1 MTDKK
6 NGRNASSKD
15 PNSKP
20 RPQEA
25 PSDPQEAKQPAADPK
40 QDPGKGTAARE
51 AESKPAAGQPAAKPK
66 AERKSSESKAKPKKA
81 NPQKGAPEKK
91 PAKASN
97 STDDAEQNVR
107 SAKKP
112 QPAAPAAGS
121 AAAGAGATD
130 HAPAGDP
137 PQRIPEERVATESK
151 RVSPIMGGSTAVA
164 KIRSNRFGQ
173 WIFAIVLLLLLLAAI
188 PLIWFFQAY
197 AKADI
202 PEPGAIETAQVSN
215 IYFSDAETELAR
227 VVPPEGNREQIALDQ
242 VPEHVQNAVLAAE
255 DRDFWKNSG
264 FSFSGFMR
272 AAIGQITGNA
282 SAGGGSTVTQ
292 QYVKNVLVGN
302 EHSYERKARELV
314 YSVKM
319 TNEWSKEEILTSY
332 LNTVYFG
339 RNAYGVEAAAHAFFG
354 KPVSELSLEEG
365 AVLAASIQLP
375 SQLDPWT
382 NPEGATARWDYVMD
396 GLVDMGAISKEER
409 QNATYP
415 ETRDPASYSAYTEA
429 TGPNGLIKNQVMTE
443 LETIGI
449 TEDDLTKR
457 GLQIT
462 TTIDAD
468 TQAEVERI
476 AAAQMKPLQDDAR
489 TAVVG
494 VEPAT
499 GAVRAYYGGDDP
511 SGWDYA
517 NAGLQTGSTFKIFAL
532 AAALQQGIPLH
543 AVYDS
548 SPVTLPGNFT
558 ITNWDGGG
566 GGMISVSEAVKTS
579 SNTAFMRI
587 QDDLDNTTQDTADM
601 AHALGVAR
609 SIPGIPVTLR
619 ENGEQPYPG
628 IVLGQYQS
636 RVIDMATA
644 MATLTDRGV
653 YHPTYFVEKIVD
665 AKGELLYEVNHD
677 YAERRVSEQVADN
690 VIEAM
695 KSVVGYSNGTLEGN
709 RPSAGKTGT
718 AQMGDTGQN
727 KDAWMVGGT
736 PELSLAVWVGTADN
750 TSPIFNEWGG
760 NMFGAN
766 APTQIWKKV
775 LDSTLK
781 GEEFKDFPPAQPVAW
796 GINPYHGGVNLGGVP
811 GPQPG
816 SAPPPPAGGDP
827 NNGGQPNGQHTPA
840 PAPQPQPQPE
850 HGEPVPEQPIPAP
863 QPQPVPEPEP
873 ESLQDAIDGMIGDLN
888 RVLP

>member
-1 MTDKK
+1 MQVRRVTDKK
-6 NGRNASSKD
+6 NGHNASPKD

-20 RPQEA
+20 RPQETS
-25 PSDPQEAKQPAADPK
+25 SDPQEAQQAAAESQ
-40 QDPGKGTAARE
+40 QDPAKGTAARKAE
-51 AESKPAAGQPAAKPK
+51 AKPTAGQPAAKPK
-66 AERKSSESKAKPKKA
+66 AEKESSEPKAKPKKA
-81 NPQKGAPEKK
+81 KPQQPTPEKQ
-91 PAKASN
+91 PAKAAN
-97 STDDAEQNVR
+97 STDGAQQDVK
-107 SAKKP
+107 SAQKP
-112 QPAAPAAGS
+112 QPAANAAGS
-121 AAAGAGATD
+121 AAVGADATEP
-130 HAPAGDP
+130 APAGEP
-137 PQRIPEERVATESK
+137 PQRIPEEQVATENE
-151 RVSPIMGGSTAVA
+151 RVSPIMGGSAAVS
-164 KIRSNRFGQ
+164 KIRSHRFGQ

-197 AKADI
+197 AKAEI
-202 PEPGAIETAQVSN
+202 PEPGEIETAQVSN

-227 VVPPEGNREQIALDQ
+227 VVPPEGNREQVPLEQ
-242 VPEHVQNAVLAAE
+242 VPTHVQNAVLAAE

-272 AAIGQITGNA
+272 AVIGQITGNV

-319 TNEWSKEEILTSY
+319 TNEWSKEDILTAY

-354 KPVSELSLEEG
+354 KPVSELTLEEG

-382 NPEGATARWDYVMD
+382 NPDGATARWDYVMD
-396 GLVDMGAISKEER
+396 GLVDMGEISKEER
-409 QNATYP
+409 QNAVYP

-429 TGPNGLIKNQVMTE
+429 TGPNGLIKNQVMLE

-476 AAAQMKPLQDDAR
+476 AADQLKPLQDDAR
-489 TAVVG
+489 SAVVG
-494 VEPAT
+494 IEPAT

-628 IVLGQYQS
+628 IVLGQYQT
-636 RVIDMATA
+636 RVLDMATA

-695 KSVVGYSNGTLEGN
+695 KSVVGYSNGTLEGG

-775 LDSTLK
+775 LDSALK
-781 GEEFKDFPPAQPVAW
+781 GQEFKDFPPAQPVSW

-816 SAPPPPAGGDP
+816 SAPPPPAGE
-827 NNGGQPNGQHTPA
+827 PNGAHPEGHEA
-840 PAPQPQPQPE
+840 PAPQPHPE
-850 HGEPVPEQPIPAP
+850 EAHPAPEAVPVPEPAP
-863 QPQPVPEPEP
+863 VLEPEP
-873 ESLQDAIDGMIGDLN
+873 ESLQDAIDGMIGNLN